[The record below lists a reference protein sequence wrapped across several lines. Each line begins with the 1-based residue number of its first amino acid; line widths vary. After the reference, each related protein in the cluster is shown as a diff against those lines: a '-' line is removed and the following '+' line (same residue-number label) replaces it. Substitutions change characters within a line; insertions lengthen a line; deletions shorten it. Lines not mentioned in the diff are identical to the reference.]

1 MQEELKHWTD
11 DYVMEVAE
19 GTGTV
24 YEFYNENGEMIG
36 SRVNRLMAQ
45 VALLDYAA
53 NNIDTYVNNPVNYL
67 ISLKKLITVYD
78 KRYNAMLNTGEVMN
92 TEIIEGNE

>member
-11 DYVMEVAE
+11 DFVQEVEE

-24 YEFYNENGEMIG
+24 YAFYDENGKMIG
-36 SRVNRLMAQ
+36 TRVNRLMAQ

-53 NNIDTYVNNPVNYL
+53 SNIETYVNNPVNYL

-78 KRYNAMLNTGEVMN
+78 TRYNAMINTSDVMN
-92 TEIIEGNE
+92 TEVIEGSE

>member
-1 MQEELKHWTD
+1 MQEDLKHWTD
-11 DYVMEVAE
+11 DFVQELEE
-19 GTGTV
+19 GSGTV
-24 YEFYNENGEMIG
+24 YAFYDENGEMIG

-53 NNIDTYVNNPVNYL
+53 NNIETYVDNPVNYL

-78 KRYNAMLNTGEVMN
+78 RRYNAMLNTSDVMN
-92 TEIIEGNE
+92 TEVIEGIE

>member
-11 DYVMEVAE
+11 DFVQEVEE

-24 YEFYNENGEMIG
+24 YAFYDENGKMIG

-53 NNIDTYVNNPVNYL
+53 SNIETYVNNPVNYL

-78 KRYNAMLNTGEVMN
+78 RRYNAMLNTSDVMN
-92 TEIIEGNE
+92 TEMPEGNE

>member
-11 DYVMEVAE
+11 DFVVEVAE
-19 GTGTV
+19 GAGTV
-24 YEFYNENGEMIG
+24 YEFYDENGEILG
-36 SRVNRLMAQ
+36 TRVNRLMAQ

-53 NNIDTYVNNPVNYL
+53 SNIETYVNNPVNYL

-78 KRYNAMLNTGEVMN
+78 TRYNAMINTSDVMN
-92 TEIIEGNE
+92 TEVIEGSE

>member
-11 DYVMEVAE
+11 DFVMEVSE
-19 GTGTV
+19 GDSTV
-24 YEFYNENGEMIG
+24 YEFYDENGEILG
-36 SRVNRLMAQ
+36 TRVNRLMAQ

-53 NNIDTYVNNPVNYL
+53 KNIDTYVNNPVNYL

-78 KRYNAMLNTGEVMN
+78 ARYNAMLNTGEVMN

>member
-11 DYVMEVAE
+11 DFVVEIVE

-24 YEFYNENGEMIG
+24 YEFYDENGEILG
-36 SRVNRLMAQ
+36 TRVNRLMAQ

-53 NNIDTYVNNPVNYL
+53 KNIETYVDNPVNYL

-78 KRYNAMLNTGEVMN
+78 KRYNAMLNTSEVMN
-92 TEIIEGNE
+92 IESPEGNE